1 MGKRTKKTAKQ
12 KIAKAIQSSKPT
24 KSKLGT
30 KFRTGGGGAGASS
43 DKHLVNKNV
52 VVDSKTKSFDN
63 NNNNTHSNKYKK
75 KLENDIVVD
84 SKTKSF
90 DNNNNNKKNGV
101 NDKKKKQPIRK
112 KQNHSRKQ
120 VSRLLQSWSETT
132 SNRPTKPPTQPNTNT
147 NKKTATNEFNTEY
160 QSLRERTSRAT
171 QKSTE
176 IAHRKRHGLD
186 TTAGLFNMAAPTFK
200 LVEQMTREEQIE
212 SVANSL
218 GGSSIAMMDAN
229 PFSTANQMQQS
240 SPSHLPQL
248 PPPPPFNTPKS
259 VKSQVS
265 NKFALLEDDDSD
277 DDMTEKTVPVQHP
290 FSFAQPSFQSGIP
303 FDHDPDL

>member
-52 VVDSKTKSFDN
+52 
-63 NNNNTHSNKYKK
+63 
-75 KLENDIVVD
+75 VVD

-277 DDMTEKTVPVQHP
+277 DDMTEKTVPVQQHP